1 MQLQPQGLVTSS
13 TEERELGRCALAQES
28 LRRFGRLRFRAYG
41 TSMLPAIWPGEVLL
55 VEALPPSQ
63 AQPGE
68 VWLTAQHGRLV
79 AHRVLRVEGPAE
91 PVSAVCRGD
100 FLDVEDPAVSGD
112 AILGKVT
119 GVYRYGGK
127 VAVPPVSAGNMRL
140 GRWLRRS
147 SRLRGWML
155 RWHRLR
161 QQRAAASGHGQ
172 VAEMG
177 YTRNELSLAAPVQR
191 SGGS

>member
-13 TEERELGRCALAQES
+13 IEERELGRCALAQES

-119 GVYRYGGK
+119 GVYRDGGK
-127 VAVPPVSAGNMRL
+127 VAVPPVSAGSMRL

-155 RWHRLR
+155 RWHRHR
-161 QQRAAASGHGQ
+161 QQRAAASGHSQ